1 MQTQTIQ
8 RRNTEAVVAA
18 IIAIWGVGGYF
29 LGYTQL
35 FDNTPNQTFGL
46 VVASILA
53 SLIIFYFINKRFR
66 AFSESI
72 PLKTIAL
79 FHVWRIFAGW
89 AFISYSSSLP
99 AAFVDNA
106 AYGDIVAG
114 FLGLSVFVF
123 RQSKLSYYVF
133 NIIGAIDFILAV
145 GTGL

>member
-53 SLIIFYFINKRFR
+53 
-66 AFSESI
+66 
-72 PLKTIAL
+72 
-79 FHVWRIFAGW
+79 
-89 AFISYSSSLP
+89 
-99 AAFVDNA
+99 
-106 AYGDIVAG
+106 
-114 FLGLSVFVF
+114 
-123 RQSKLSYYVF
+123 
-133 NIIGAIDFILAV
+133 
-145 GTGL
+145 